1 MNRGF
6 AVFIILALI
15 SVILSYVIP
24 DNSKRGFTSALTSYM
39 IADEENKLNYDDTR
53 EHLRMPSELPFEYSF
68 DNKEFNNGFEYELN
82 PNIHSG
88 YYHKPQTL
96 KFDSSDTIWYT
107 TDGTL
112 PEKNKTAYL
121 YDDEKGIRLDTGV
134 TNICVRAEKD
144 GKMSRVYV
152 GSYVI
157 LGSTEDAFYGYGYNS
172 LDKYD
177 RYIYRSLYKAMS
189 NYETKFDVPFTNV
202 SYQRLYR
209 IFMCVNY
216 DNPLL
221 IQAPLS
227 FVSWSGNKKDVRS
240 IKLIYDFSKEA
251 SEYHVEKTK
260 KRAEEILNTADG
272 SESLFDYLLT
282 IHDEILKNAEYDYTL
297 ESDGAY
303 EPFGVLTA
311 GSGVCE
317 SYSRAYQYLCQ
328 CIGVDNLL
336 VVGTSND
343 EPHMW
348 NMVMLGGE
356 WYHADFTWD
365 DGDGNEIGYY
375 YFAFNDKNLKDYG
388 ERTIS
393 PEFNENRPILDMY
406 NDSNYYPIPA
416 ARGTEYSVS
425 NMLLY

>member
-1 MNRGF
+1 M
-6 AVFIILALI
+6 
-15 SVILSYVIP
+15 
-24 DNSKRGFTSALTSYM
+24 
-39 IADEENKLNYDDTR
+39 
-53 EHLRMPSELPFEYSF
+53 
-68 DNKEFNNGFEYELN
+68 
-82 PNIHSG
+82 
-88 YYHKPQTL
+88 
-96 KFDSSDTIWYT
+96 
-107 TDGTL
+107 
-112 PEKNKTAYL
+112 
-121 YDDEKGIRLDTGV
+121 
-134 TNICVRAEKD
+134 TNICIRAEKD

-157 LGSTEDAFYGYGYNS
+157 LGSTEDAFYGYGYNT

-227 FVSWSGNKKDVRS
+227 FVSWSGNKKDVSS

-251 SEYHVEKTK
+251 SEYYVEKTK

-282 IHDEILKNAEYDYTL
+282 IHNEILKNAEYDYTL

-303 EPFGVLTA
+303 EAFGVLTA

-336 VVGTSND
+336 IVGTSND

-356 WYHADFTWD
+356 WYHADLTWD
-365 DGDGNEIGYY
+365 DGDNGGIEYY

-393 PEFNENRPILDMY
+393 PELNESRPILEMY
-406 NDSNYYPIPA
+406 SDSNYYPIPA

-425 NMLLY
+425 NILLY

>member
-15 SVILSYVIP
+15 SVILSFVIP
-24 DNSKRGFTSALTSYM
+24 DNSKRGFTNALSSYM

-53 EHLRMPSELPFEYSF
+53 EHLRVPAELPFEYDF
-68 DNKEFNNGFEYELN
+68 DNKEFNNGFEYEFN

-96 KFDSSDTIWYT
+96 KFDCSDTIWYT

-121 YDDEKGIRLDTGV
+121 YDNEKVIRLDTGV
-134 TNICVRAEKD
+134 TNICIRAEKD

-227 FVSWSGNKKDVRS
+227 FVSWSGNKKDA
-240 IKLIYDFSKEA
+240 K
-251 SEYHVEKTK
+251 
-260 KRAEEILNTADG
+260 
-272 SESLFDYLLT
+272 
-282 IHDEILKNAEYDYTL
+282 YDYTL

-303 EPFGVLTA
+303 EAFGVLTA

-336 VVGTSND
+336 IVGTSND

-356 WYHADFTWD
+356 WYHADLTWD
-365 DGDGNEIGYY
+365 DRDNGGIEYY
-375 YFAFNDKNLKDYG
+375 YFAFNDKNLKEYG

-393 PEFNENRPILDMY
+393 PELNESRPILEMY
-406 NDSNYYPIPA
+406 SDSNYYPIPA

-425 NMLLY
+425 NILLY

>member
-24 DNSKRGFTSALTSYM
+24 DNSQRGFINALSSYM

-53 EHLRMPSELPFEYSF
+53 EHLRVPAELPFEYDF
-68 DNKEFNNGFEYELN
+68 DNKEFNNGFEYEFN

-96 KFDSSDTIWYT
+96 KFDCSDTIWYT

-121 YDDEKGIRLDTGV
+121 YDNEKGIRLDTGV
-134 TNICVRAEKD
+134 TNICIRAEKD

-157 LGSTEDAFYGYGYNS
+157 LGSTEDALYGYGYNS

-209 IFMCVNY
+209 IF
-216 DNPLL
+216 
-221 IQAPLS
+221 
-227 FVSWSGNKKDVRS
+227 
-240 IKLIYDFSKEA
+240 
-251 SEYHVEKTK
+251 T
-260 KRAEEILNTADG
+260 
-272 SESLFDYLLT
+272 
-282 IHDEILKNAEYDYTL
+282 
-297 ESDGAY
+297 
-303 EPFGVLTA
+303 
-311 GSGVCE
+311 
-317 SYSRAYQYLCQ
+317 
-328 CIGVDNLL
+328 
-336 VVGTSND
+336 
-343 EPHMW
+343 
-348 NMVMLGGE
+348 
-356 WYHADFTWD
+356 
-365 DGDGNEIGYY
+365 
-375 YFAFNDKNLKDYG
+375 
-388 ERTIS
+388 
-393 PEFNENRPILDMY
+393 
-406 NDSNYYPIPA
+406 
-416 ARGTEYSVS
+416 
-425 NMLLY
+425 

>member
-1 MNRGF
+1 M
-6 AVFIILALI
+6 
-15 SVILSYVIP
+15 
-24 DNSKRGFTSALTSYM
+24 KTSL
-39 IADEENKLNYDDTR
+39 L
-53 EHLRMPSELPFEYSF
+53 LPFEYSF

-303 EPFGVLTA
+303 EAFGVLTA

-365 DGDGNEIGYY
+365 DGDGIKIGYY

-393 PEFNENRPILDMY
+393 PEFNENRPILEMY

>member
-24 DNSKRGFTSALTSYM
+24 DNSKRGFTNALSSYM

-68 DNKEFNNGFEYELN
+68 DNKESNNGFEYELN

-303 EPFGVLTA
+303 EAFGVLTA

-365 DGDGNEIGYY
+365 DGDGIEIGYY

>member
-68 DNKEFNNGFEYELN
+68 DDKEFNNGFEYELN

-121 YDDEKGIRLDTGV
+121 YDNEKGIRLDTGV

-240 IKLIYDFSKEA
+240 IKLIYDFR
-251 SEYHVEKTK
+251 K
-260 KRAEEILNTADG
+260 KQVNIM
-272 SESLFDYLLT
+272 
-282 IHDEILKNAEYDYTL
+282 LKRQRKGQRKY
-297 ESDGAY
+297 
-303 EPFGVLTA
+303 
-311 GSGVCE
+311 
-317 SYSRAYQYLCQ
+317 
-328 CIGVDNLL
+328 
-336 VVGTSND
+336 
-343 EPHMW
+343 
-348 NMVMLGGE
+348 
-356 WYHADFTWD
+356 
-365 DGDGNEIGYY
+365 
-375 YFAFNDKNLKDYG
+375 
-388 ERTIS
+388 
-393 PEFNENRPILDMY
+393 
-406 NDSNYYPIPA
+406 
-416 ARGTEYSVS
+416 
-425 NMLLY
+425 